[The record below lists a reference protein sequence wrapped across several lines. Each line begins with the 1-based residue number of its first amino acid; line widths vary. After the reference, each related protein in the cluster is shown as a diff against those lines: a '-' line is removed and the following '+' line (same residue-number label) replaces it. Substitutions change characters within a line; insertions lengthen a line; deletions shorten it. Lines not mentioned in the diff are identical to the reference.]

1 MSEHAV
7 FVLDA
12 VGTWVVATGAD
23 LPENILSGLSK
34 LFCANN
40 AFTVQICNFKIA
52 GRGRGTWVL
61 RWDGILRAITQVKTI
76 EKKWLGLG
84 CWCSRQS
91 YRNFTLNALGSFE

>member
-23 LPENILSGLSK
+23 LPANIFTGLSK
-34 LFCANN
+34 LFCAND
-40 AFTVQICNFKIA
+40 AFTVKICNFKIA
-52 GRGRGTWVL
+52 GRGTWFL
-61 RWDGILRAITQVKTI
+61 WWDGILSAITQVKTI